1 MDTQPHS
8 DRPTIRAHKRQF
20 TWQIL
25 MPMILVVLAGLVAGG
40 FVIAN
45 AASGQEQ
52 VGVWADISVVWLI
65 APALFFALVFLA
77 ILVMIVY
84 GMTRL
89 LEALPPYTSKAQ
101 GIFTQVASG
110 VRKLAD
116 GMIKPVFWLRQAGA
130 ALKSIFRH

>member
-1 MDTQPHS
+1 MDTQPHEE
-8 DRPTIRAHKRQF
+8 RPPIRAHKRQF

-25 MPMILVVLAGLVAGG
+25 MPMALVVLAGLVAGG

-52 VGVWADISVVWLI
+52 VGVWADISVIWLI
-65 APALFFALVFLA
+65 VPALFFALAFLA

-101 GIFTQVASG
+101 GIFNQVAGG

-116 GMIKPVFWLRQAGA
+116 GTVKPVFWLRQAGA
-130 ALKSIFRH
+130 TLKSIFKH